1 MPRANADEPGR
12 ATITMIQMGL
22 GAQDPQQR
30 AKYLSDAQMQLGW
43 ALRAAVQECQEAGLS
58 WQAIGTALDVP
69 KETLFRQFS
78 AGGPVITAKPVQSM
92 NSPGATTMH
101 RSGVEAVYAF
111 RSQNENWFG
120 PHTAL
125 PDGEFTDG
133 TLHFEPAQPASP
145 FAGQVLT
152 MRFGPQERDV
162 SAHACQVTLPD
173 GAQRRVRVTHA
184 MLDFMFGDGQTPLR
198 QAMTALTHAA
208 MGNPRVPAQLQAV
221 IDQAARAMS
230 LGVPAERLIAAVAR
244 VVALVGPDAADENVA
259 AAIRR
264 LEQVALEYSIWV
276 RVTGRVTSRRRSG

>member
-1 MPRANADEPGR
+1 MPQVNADEPGR

-58 WQAIGTALDVP
+58 WQAIGTALGVP

-92 NSPGATTMH
+92 ASPGVTVMH

-111 RSQNENWFG
+111 RSQNGSWFG
-120 PHTAL
+120 PHTTL

-133 TLHFEPAQPASP
+133 TLHFEPTQPMSP

-162 SAHACQVTLPD
+162 SVHACQLTLPG
-173 GAQRRVRVTHA
+173 GAPRRVRVTHA
-184 MLDFMFGDGQTPLR
+184 VLDFMFGDGQTPLR

-208 MGNPRVPAQLQAV
+208 MGNPRVPAQLQAT

-230 LGVPAERLIAAVAR
+230 LGVPVERLTAAVDK
-244 VVALVGPDAADENVA
+244 VVALVGLDAADENVA
-259 AAIRR
+259 DTLRR
-264 LEQVALEYSIWV
+264 LEQVALEYKIWV
-276 RVTGRVTSRRRSG
+276 RITGQ

>member
-58 WQAIGTALDVP
+58 WQAIGTALSVP

-92 NSPGATTMH
+92 ASPGATTMH

-111 RSQNENWFG
+111 RSQNGNWFG

-133 TLHFEPAQPASP
+133 ILHFEPSQPANP

-152 MRFGPQERDV
+152 MRFGPRERDV
-162 SAHACQVTLPD
+162 SVHACQVTLPD
-173 GAQRRVRVTHA
+173 GAPRRVRVTHA
-184 MLDFMFGDGQTPLR
+184 VLDFMFGDGQTPLR

-230 LGVPAERLIAAVAR
+230 LGVPVERLTDAVAR
-244 VVALVGPDAADENVA
+244 VVALVGLDAADENVA

-264 LEQVALEYSIWV
+264 LELVALEYRTWV
-276 RVTGRVTSRRRSG
+276 RVTGR

>member
-1 MPRANADEPGR
+1 MPKVNADEPGR

-58 WQAIGTALDVP
+58 WQAIGTALGVP

-92 NSPGATTMH
+92 ASPGVTIMH

-111 RSQNENWFG
+111 RSQNGSWFG

-133 TLHFEPAQPASP
+133 TLHFEPAQPTSP

-162 SAHACQVTLPD
+162 SVYACQVILPG
-173 GAQRRVRVTHA
+173 GAPRRVRVTHA
-184 MLDFMFGDGQTPLR
+184 VLDFMFGDGQTPLR

-208 MGNPRVPAQLQAV
+208 MGNPRVPAQLQAT

-230 LGVPAERLIAAVAR
+230 LGVPVERLTAAVDK
-244 VVALVGPDAADENVA
+244 VVALVGLDAADDNVTDA
-259 AAIRR
+259 TRR
-264 LEQVALEYSIWV
+264 LEQVALEYKIWV
-276 RVTGRVTSRRRSG
+276 RITGR

>member
-1 MPRANADEPGR
+1 MPKVGADEPGR

-43 ALRAAVQECQEAGLS
+43 ALRAAVQECQEAGSS
-58 WQAIGTALDVP
+58 WQAIGTALGVP

-92 NSPGATTMH
+92 ASPGATTMH
-101 RSGVEAVYAF
+101 RSGAEAVYAF
-111 RSQNENWFG
+111 RSQDGNWFG

-125 PDGEFTDG
+125 ANGQFTDG
-133 TLHFEPAQPASP
+133 TLRFEPAQPTSP

-152 MRFGPQERDV
+152 MRFGPQERDI

-173 GAQRRVRVTHA
+173 GTPRRVRVTHA
-184 MLDFMFGDGQTPLR
+184 VLDFVFGDGQTSLR
-198 QAMTALTHAA
+198 QAMTVLTHAA
-208 MGNPRVPAQLQAV
+208 MGNPRVPAPLQTV
-221 IDQAARAMS
+221 IDQATHAMG
-230 LGVPAERLIAAVAR
+230 LGVPAERLIAAVDR
-244 VVALVGPDAADENVA
+244 VVALVGLDAADEKVA

-264 LEQVALEYSIWV
+264 LEQAVLEYRIWV
-276 RVTGRVTSRRRSG
+276 RVTAR

>member
-1 MPRANADEPGR
+1 MPKASADEPGR

-58 WQAIGTALDVP
+58 WQAIGTALGVP

-92 NSPGATTMH
+92 ASPGATIMH
-101 RSGVEAVYAF
+101 RSGAEAVYAF
-111 RSQNENWFG
+111 RSQNGNWFG

-125 PDGEFTDG
+125 PDWEFTDG
-133 TLHFEPAQPASP
+133 TLHFEPAQPTSP

-152 MRFGPQERDV
+152 MRFGPRERDV

-173 GAQRRVRVTHA
+173 GTPRRVRVTHA
-184 MLDFMFGDGQTPLR
+184 VLDFMFGDGQTSLR
-198 QAMTALTHAA
+198 QAMTLLTHAS
-208 MGNPRVPAQLQAV
+208 MGNPRVPVSLQAA
-221 IDQAARAMS
+221 INEAARAMGR
-230 LGVPAERLIAAVAR
+230 GVPAERLITAVDR
-244 VVALVGPDAADENVA
+244 VVALVGLDAADENVA

-264 LEQVALEYSIWV
+264 LEQAALEYRIWV
-276 RVTGRVTSRRRSG
+276 RVTAR